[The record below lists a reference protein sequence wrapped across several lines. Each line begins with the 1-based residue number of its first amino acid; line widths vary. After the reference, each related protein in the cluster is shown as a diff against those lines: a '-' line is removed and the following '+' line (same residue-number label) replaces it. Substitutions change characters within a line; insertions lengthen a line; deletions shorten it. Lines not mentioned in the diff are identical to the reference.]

1 MEDINWNIIGGNKVR
16 MKFTIPIKPRKKW
29 WEFWKRDESK
39 QAVKDLVCKFKEPVD
54 FDGEYFLP
62 DKPKQ

>member
-1 MEDINWNIIGGNKVR
+1 MEDINWNIIGDNKVR
-16 MKFTIPIKPRKKW
+16 MKFTIPVKPRKKW
-29 WEFWKRDESK
+29 WEFWKKDETK
-39 QAVKDLVCKFKEPVD
+39 QAVKDLMSKFKPVD

>member
-1 MEDINWNIIGGNKVR
+1 
-16 MKFTIPIKPRKKW
+16 MKFTIPVKPHKKW
-29 WEFWKRDESK
+29 WEFWKKDESK
-39 QAVKDLVCKFKEPVD
+39 QAVKDLMSKFKETVD

>member
-1 MEDINWNIIGGNKVR
+1 MEDINWNIIGDNKVR

-29 WEFWKRDESK
+29 WEFWKKDESK
-39 QAVKDLVCKFKEPVD
+39 QAVKNLMSKFKEPVD